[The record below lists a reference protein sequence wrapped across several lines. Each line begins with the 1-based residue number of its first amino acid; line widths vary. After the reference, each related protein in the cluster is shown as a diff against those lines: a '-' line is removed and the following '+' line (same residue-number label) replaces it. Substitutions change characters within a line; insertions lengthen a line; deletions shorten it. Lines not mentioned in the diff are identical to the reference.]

1 MAGGIW
7 AGMMLLS
14 LIHAALTGQV
24 EATGKAA
31 VDGARRAAETA
42 LLLAGAAGFFSGIMG
57 LLRAAGAADAMRR
70 LLKKRLGFL
79 FPGANDQAMEAI
91 AMNLSANML
100 GLGNAATPAGLEA
113 MRHLPLDADGK
124 SASHAMCMF
133 IIINASSIQLIPA
146 TVLSLRAAA
155 GSASPGS
162 ILLPTLLATSLSTA
176 VGILLALVMRAMG
189 THGRMGR

>member
-24 EATGKAA
+24 ETTAKAA

-42 LLLAGAAGFFSGIMG
+42 LLLAGAAGFFSGMMG
-57 LLRAAGAADAMRR
+57 LLRAAGAAQALSRF
-70 LLKKRLGFL
+70 LKRRLGFL
-79 FPGANDQAMEAI
+79 FPGANNQAMEAI

-113 MRHLPLDADGK
+113 MRHLPLAEDGE
-124 SASHAMCMF
+124 SASDAMCMF
-133 IIINASSIQLIPA
+133 IIINATSIQLVPT

-155 GSASPGS
+155 GSQAPGA
-162 ILLPTLLATSLSTA
+162 ILMPTLLATFLSTA
-176 VGILLALVMRAMG
+176 VGVLLALLLRTRRPRRRAKG
-189 THGRMGR
+189 